1 MGNSFPMSATGRV
14 VRIPEQVT
22 TRSGAPM
29 AKFTI
34 AVHDFARQPDGSWLP
49 RQVVNHDVVAFGATA
64 QAVAGLGLEA
74 GDPVIVVG
82 DLVFNAYQARDGVRV
97 SCEIRAR
104 AVALDGSAD
113 GVTISRSA
121 SRPVE
126 HAGGTTGVVPS
137 APASSASS
145 AATSGEGFSPAPVP
159 PPPPSIPET
168 PAAHQPVP
176 QWPDPAAEASGVGR

>member
-14 VRIPEQVT
+14 MRIPEQVT

-34 AVHDFARQPDGSWLP
+34 AVQDFARQPDGSWVP
-49 RQVVNHDVVAFGATA
+49 RQVVNHDVVAFGMAA
-64 QAVAGLGLEA
+64 QAVAALRLEA

-82 DLVFNAYQARDGVRV
+82 DLVFNAYQTRDGVRA

-104 AVALDGSAD
+104 AVALDASAD
-113 GVTISRSA
+113 GVTISRNAAKS
-121 SRPVE
+121 VE
-126 HAGGTTGVVPS
+126 HASATAGAVPPAAASGAPPAKS
-137 APASSASS
+137 A
-145 AATSGEGFSPAPVP
+145 GEEFRPAPVP

-176 QWPDPAAEASGVGR
+176 RWPDPAAEASGVGR